1 MIYSGK
7 NADLEKFKT
16 VNESASSEDIGS
28 SAIKPNKSGLDRMT
42 VSDLAIDTLGMER
55 NEDLAKD
62 PVYGEFFHDPIV
74 METFTKHLDLNDAN
88 TRKRVLAMN
97 EAEQMSVLTSLTSK
111 LYDNIVSKVDDIDF
125 GEIPMT
131 KGDITKLSNYG
142 KLEECIMLIRN
153 ILKEYKQDTAPID
166 EVSTAIANITARKEL
181 FNRAFKL
188 NVEMPIITYNTMVLS
203 VIGSVSFMIANC
215 IEFIKTP
222 NRDNFTITLN
232 KVAYAKTKS
241 NLIYSNLKSFNKA
254 CAKGDVD
261 KGLNHII
268 DTYVRNEGAI
278 ATTAAAVGGALL
290 VGGKIVA
297 AIGAIFTI
305 YYAIR
310 FAIFL
315 FFYAKMRFS
324 EFLEIQADLLQI
336 NAQNVENDP
345 NMTDEQKKHIVAS
358 QMKIVDFFRKIANK
372 LSING
377 KKAEVEASKEITKED
392 NEKSKITDSPDG
404 GSVLF

>member
-7 NADLEKFKT
+7 NTDLEKFKT

-28 SAIKPNKSGLDRMT
+28 SAVKPNKSGLDRMT

-62 PVYGEFFHDPIV
+62 TVYGEFFRDPIV

-188 NVEMPIITYNTMVLS
+188 NVEMPIIMYNTMVLS

-222 NRDNFTITLN
+222 NRDSFTITLN

-254 CAKGDVD
+254 CAKGEIDE
-261 KGLNHII
+261 GLNHVI
-268 DTYVRNEGAI
+268 DSYVRNEGAAIVAGAKVLIGTLGWRKTI
-278 ATTAAAVGGALL
+278 ALLLLVLIPIIKAAV
-290 VGGKIVA
+290 
-297 AIGAIFTI
+297 
-305 YYAIR
+305 
-310 FAIFL
+310 FL
-315 FFYAKMRFS
+315 FYYIEMRVS
-324 EFLEIQADLLQI
+324 EFLDIQADLLQI

-345 NMTDEQKKHIVAS
+345 NMDDEQKKRVVAS
-358 QMKIVDFFRKIANK
+358 QMKIVDFFRKISNK
-372 LSING
+372 LAIKM
-377 KKAEVEASKEITKED
+377 KKAEVETSKEISKED
-392 NEKSKITDSPDG
+392 KTKVTDAPDG
-404 GSVLF
+404 SSVLF

>member
-7 NADLEKFKT
+7 NAALEKFKT

-28 SAIKPNKSGLDRMT
+28 SAVKPNKSGLDRMT

-62 PVYGEFFHDPIV
+62 PVYGEFFRDPIV

-188 NVEMPIITYNTMVLS
+188 NVEMPIIMYNTMVLS

-261 KGLNHII
+261 KAMNHIM
-268 DTYVRNEGAI
+268 DTYVRNEGA
-278 ATTAAAVGGALL
+278 ALGAVAVSVL
-290 VGGKIVA
+290 GKIGIPA
-297 AIGAIFTI
+297 AITTLILVIIPVLRIVTYWF
-305 YYAIR
+305 YYAR
-310 FAIFL
+310 
-315 FFYAKMRFS
+315 MRVS
-324 EFLEIQADLLQI
+324 EFFEIQADLLQI
-336 NAQNVENDP
+336 NAQNVENDA
-345 NMTDEQKKHIVAS
+345 NMNDEQKKHVVAS

-392 NEKSKITDSPDG
+392 NEKSKITDAPDG
-404 GSVLF
+404 SSVLF

>member
-7 NADLEKFKT
+7 NAALEKFKT

-28 SAIKPNKSGLDRMT
+28 SAVKPNKSGLDRMA

-62 PVYGEFFHDPIV
+62 PVYGEFFRDPIV
-74 METFTKHLDLNDAN
+74 METFTKYLDLNDTN

-261 KGLNHII
+261 KAMNHIM

-278 ATTAAAVGGALL
+278 LG
-290 VGGKIVA
+290 
-297 AIGAIFTI
+297 IGASVVSMLGSIGVKAIITTI
-305 YYAIR
+305 ILLIIPIIRYATY
-310 FAIFL
+310 F
-315 FFYAKMRFS
+315 FFYARMRVS
-324 EFLEIQADLLQI
+324 EFFEIQADLLQI
-336 NAQNVENDP
+336 NAQNVENDA
-345 NMTDEQKKHIVAS
+345 NMNDEQKKHVVAS

-377 KKAEVEASKEITKED
+377 KKAEVETSKEITKED
-392 NEKSKITDSPDG
+392 NEKTKVTDAPDG